1 MKNTIALSLL
11 FSLVA
16 GMFVSTLPAEA
27 NYKNRV
33 NHRQYRQENRLYNGV
48 QSGSLTGREYRRLQK
63 KQTALAIQEQKFRRS
78 GNGLSKN
85 EAARLEVEQ
94 DRLSKKIYGQKHDGQ
109 GQ

>member
-11 FSLVA
+11 LSLIGGVL
-16 GMFVSTLPAEA
+16 VSTPAEA

-33 NHRQYRQENRLYNGV
+33 NHRQYRQEKRLYNGV
-48 QSGSLTGREYRRLQK
+48 QSGALNGREYRRLQK
-63 KQTALAIQEQKFRRS
+63 KQTALAIQEAKFRAS

-94 DRLSKKIYGQKHDGQ
+94 DRLSKNIYGQKHDGQ
-109 GQ
+109 SK

>member
-11 FSLVA
+11 LSLIGGVL
-16 GMFVSTLPAEA
+16 VSTLPAEA

-33 NHRQYRQENRLYNGV
+33 NHRQYRQEKRLYNGV
-48 QSGSLTGREYRRLQK
+48 QSGALNGKEYRRLQK
-63 KQTALAIQEQKFRRS
+63 KQTALAIQEAKFRAS

-94 DRLSKKIYGQKHDGQ
+94 DRLSKNIYGQKHDGQ
-109 GQ
+109 SK

>member
-11 FSLVA
+11 FSLMA
-16 GMFVSTLPAEA
+16 GLFVSAQPAEA

-33 NHRQYRQENRLYNGV
+33 NHRQCRQQKRLYNGV
-48 QSGSLTGREYRRLQK
+48 QNGSLTGKEYRRLQQ
-63 KQTALAIQEQKFRRS
+63 KQTALAIQEAKFRQS

-85 EAARLEVEQ
+85 EAARLEVKQ
-94 DRLSKKIYGQKHDGQ
+94 DRLSKNIYGQKHDAQ